1 MGLFFSRFTGVLMLD
16 ALTFE
21 EIEGHRDATMQSVLT
36 VMLVCLAGGFAIAGL
51 QAAGPADFL
60 VGVAMV
66 LGVWLVWVTVIT
78 ALGTITFAE
87 PQTKSNLRELL
98 RTLGFAAAPGVF
110 LIFASMRAAAP
121 FVVVLVSVWMIAAAV
136 LGLRQALD
144 YRSTPRAIAVC
155 ALGLVVSLGVIG
167 AIVSMFS
174 VELTS

>member
-21 EIEGHRDATMQSVLT
+21 EIEGHRDAAMQSVLT
-36 VMLVCLAGGFAIAGL
+36 VMLACLAGGVAAAGL
-51 QAAGPADFL
+51 DAAPPADFL
-60 VGVAMV
+60 AGMVMV

-87 PQTKSNLRELL
+87 PQTKSNFREVL

-110 LIFASMRAAAP
+110 LVFASMRAAAP
-121 FVVVLVSVWMIAAAV
+121 FMVVLVSIWMIAASV

-144 YRSTPRAIAVC
+144 YKSTPRAIAVC

-167 AIVSMFS
+167 AIVAMFG
-174 VELTS
+174 VEVTS